1 MGHQTFQE
9 FQEKT
14 TQSMLR
20 FQSLPSLVMV
30 RLMEDTMLIQKLS
43 VKHST
48 SALLMVL
55 EVLPSTA
62 SSAPM
67 ELSSIRTTSSV
78 TGGSTLTVPLLRT
91 STVSM
96 MRLLPREML
105 LLVPLIRLSME
116 LLPSM
121 ELPLHQLETTLL
133 PGELLASLED
143 SGEQEEGGTKEV
155 REEEED

>member
-1 MGHQTFQE
+1 
-9 FQEKT
+9 
-14 TQSMLR
+14 
-20 FQSLPSLVMV
+20 
-30 RLMEDTMLIQKLS
+30 MLIQKLS

-62 SSAPM
+62 SSVPM
-67 ELSSIRTTSSV
+67 ELSSTRTTSSV

-96 MRLLPREML
+96 MRLLLREML

-116 LLPSM
+116 LLLSM
-121 ELPLHQLETTLL
+121 EQLLHQLETTLL
-133 PGELLASLED
+133 LELIMIMRLPRPGEVAGWD
-143 SGEQEEGGTKEV
+143 PGDKEEGELEGGANK
-155 REEEED
+155 